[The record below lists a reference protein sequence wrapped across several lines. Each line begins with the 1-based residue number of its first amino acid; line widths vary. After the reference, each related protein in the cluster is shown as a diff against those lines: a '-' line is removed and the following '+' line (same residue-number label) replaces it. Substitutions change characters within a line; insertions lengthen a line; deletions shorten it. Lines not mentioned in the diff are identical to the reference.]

1 MLRRLLHR
9 HSKPRR
15 DAKVSS
21 HELSERQ
28 DADSKIKANHKTTSE
43 QTYGPEKVSTAKPP
57 YESAP
62 DPISE
67 AAASSTAAITPGHK
81 QTEATATDNSNAL
94 LVNDQSV
101 NESLWDQ
108 AYTAL
113 AAENKR
119 LVDDYEKIL
128 SRELPTAEPAPKAK
142 ENSSSVDEDSL
153 DETGNSIEKNT
164 QDRQMQLQTIIK
176 SGLQRVEEKKIAYTI
191 AGHEMVLEEQIA
203 QAANLVQWAK
213 GLIDEAVKA
222 SPEASLIW
230 AGVSLIL
237 PLLTQPS
244 AAEAARRDGFT
255 HVTARMRFYVALEP
269 LILPR
274 DAGSNSHKTL
284 SEESKKEF
292 EARIVDLY
300 QHILEF
306 QLQSVLHFY
315 RSRRRNFGRAIIGKD
330 QWKQMLEQIQKLETI
345 IHLDFKK
352 INDSRVRQELE
363 SISKSANQSLECLQ
377 DLVAVAGKQLETQ
390 NEILQVNKQ
399 GFQGLRDLLFD
410 VLDAV
415 GLPVIDNARYRSA
428 EVQDEDK
435 CHEHTRV
442 SILKEIMEWTDCITS
457 ESIFWLSGPA
467 GTGKSTI
474 ARTVAASLLSRSRL
488 AAGYFFNSNTNEPGR
503 NDTERFFTTI
513 ASQLISSIPGFND
526 HLRKSLGR
534 LKSVNIEKSAIEE
547 QFETLIE
554 IPLSRAAADGAGP
567 QNRMSGVIIVD
578 ALDECV
584 RRNHIPRIINLLLR
598 LRNIR
603 NIQLR
608 VLVTSRSSHTILHTF
623 KSLDK
628 SANAYRRLAL
638 ENDFIDETKADI
650 STFLRSRFET
660 IKMDSGV
667 LDDPW
672 PREEDLNRLVDLAT
686 TPSPLFV
693 YAATVC
699 RFVYNGENELDDP
712 LERLS
717 RWLEQC
723 DRNASQLR
731 QIYEPILNEYF
742 SSGQRRDVD
751 MERDIS
757 SERQQGMRILAALVL
772 VATPVSAAV
781 LSSLLAIRR
790 DIVTRYLRKLHAV
803 LTLPDGQ
810 DAPITLLHKSFSDFL
825 LDDTERAHDFYQVDS
840 AETHR
845 ILATR
850 CIEIMEAT
858 LRRDIGNIQD
868 PSKPLEDVR
877 DVVTRSIPS
886 ELWYASLYWIH
897 HSVEGEQHNV
907 DEDRILTFLENH
919 FLHWVETEIR
929 GSCWNT
935 RLPLIQDAM
944 GTRAQWDP
952 CLSTLD
958 IKVVPGVGL
967 VFSPNSQIIACPLFD
982 EITLWDVATGAHQRT
997 LQVDF
1002 GDADCLNAI
1011 SFSPDGEWVVQG
1023 TDNGRVV
1030 IFDVTTGSIE
1040 RKFELEDS
1048 VLRVIFS
1055 PDGKKL
1061 AAVTSRQIMLWNMEV
1076 TASVVS
1082 LMVPSPL
1089 FIKEIAFSGDSKIL
1103 ASVVGEGLIQL
1114 WDAETGARLQPLQ
1127 IPDISVKFPGYESGI
1142 RAIKFLSGDRR
1153 LAAVL
1158 SAENT
1163 IVTWDLT
1170 KDAGPQRQSMNSKL
1184 LTQVHSVVFSPDG
1197 ELIAFEGLDVLVFCD
1212 TATGAERHVFPSG
1225 PEYGYDLTIS
1235 PDSKIFATAS
1245 SVVWLWDL
1253 TADSGM
1259 FASKAREITAV
1270 GISADGTV
1278 IAMSFTDRIVEVWE
1292 PATRALRQQ
1301 FEFTEWAS
1309 LISLS
1314 DNHQMIAVVIKYNK
1328 LEVCDIR
1335 TRDLLFVVEF
1345 DDASPKS
1352 VVRHASF
1359 SHDGQQ
1365 IAASNHNT
1373 VWVWNVA
1380 TAALNFSVDIPQ
1392 SSIRDLT
1399 FSSDDG
1405 TIGIAYYHVY
1415 ERSHG
1420 VKTWDVTTGAHVST
1434 VNYSSLSNYYFL
1446 REPHNEPTDRSGPIS
1461 LSPHSPDTWDELA
1474 IMISDNWV
1482 VRGGQKLLWLP
1493 AGNRPTHWGSAHL
1506 VANSPDALV
1515 IGHTRGQRTFIKFS
1529 FL

>member
-9 HSKPRR
+9 HSKSRR

-28 DADSKIKANHKTTSE
+28 DADSKIKANHKTTGG

-57 YESAP
+57 YEPVP

-67 AAASSTAAITPGHK
+67 AAASSTAAITPRHK

-94 LVNDQSV
+94 LVNDESV

-108 AYTAL
+108 AYAAL
-113 AAENKR
+113 SAENKR

-244 AAEAARRDGFT
+244 
-255 HVTARMRFYVALEP
+255 
-269 LILPR
+269 
-274 DAGSNSHKTL
+274 
-284 SEESKKEF
+284 ESKKEF

-345 IHLDFKK
+345 IHIDFKK

-377 DLVAVAGKQLETQ
+377 ELVAVAGKQLETQ

-608 VLVTSRSSHTILHTF
+608 VLVTSRSSHTILNTF

-650 STFLRSRFET
+650 STFLRTRFET

-717 RWLEQC
+717 CWLEQC

-757 SERQQGMRILAALVL
+757 SQRQQGMRILAALVL

-803 LTLPDGQ
+803 LTLPDQ
-810 DAPITLLHKSFSDFL
+810 
-825 LDDTERAHDFYQVDS
+825 
-840 AETHR
+840 
-845 ILATR
+845 TR
-850 CIEIMEAT
+850 
-858 LRRDIGNIQD
+858 R
-868 PSKPLEDVR
+868 
-877 DVVTRSIPS
+877 
-886 ELWYASLYWIH
+886 
-897 HSVEGEQHNV
+897 
-907 DEDRILTFLENH
+907 
-919 FLHWVETEIR
+919 
-929 GSCWNT
+929 
-935 RLPLIQDAM
+935 
-944 GTRAQWDP
+944 
-952 CLSTLD
+952 
-958 IKVVPGVGL
+958 
-967 VFSPNSQIIACPLFD
+967 
-982 EITLWDVATGAHQRT
+982 
-997 LQVDF
+997 
-1002 GDADCLNAI
+1002 
-1011 SFSPDGEWVVQG
+1011 
-1023 TDNGRVV
+1023 
-1030 IFDVTTGSIE
+1030 
-1040 RKFELEDS
+1040 
-1048 VLRVIFS
+1048 
-1055 PDGKKL
+1055 
-1061 AAVTSRQIMLWNMEV
+1061 
-1076 TASVVS
+1076 
-1082 LMVPSPL
+1082 
-1089 FIKEIAFSGDSKIL
+1089 
-1103 ASVVGEGLIQL
+1103 
-1114 WDAETGARLQPLQ
+1114 
-1127 IPDISVKFPGYESGI
+1127 
-1142 RAIKFLSGDRR
+1142 
-1153 LAAVL
+1153 
-1158 SAENT
+1158 
-1163 IVTWDLT
+1163 
-1170 KDAGPQRQSMNSKL
+1170 
-1184 LTQVHSVVFSPDG
+1184 
-1197 ELIAFEGLDVLVFCD
+1197 
-1212 TATGAERHVFPSG
+1212 
-1225 PEYGYDLTIS
+1225 
-1235 PDSKIFATAS
+1235 
-1245 SVVWLWDL
+1245 
-1253 TADSGM
+1253 
-1259 FASKAREITAV
+1259 
-1270 GISADGTV
+1270 
-1278 IAMSFTDRIVEVWE
+1278 
-1292 PATRALRQQ
+1292 
-1301 FEFTEWAS
+1301 
-1309 LISLS
+1309 
-1314 DNHQMIAVVIKYNK
+1314 
-1328 LEVCDIR
+1328 
-1335 TRDLLFVVEF
+1335 
-1345 DDASPKS
+1345 
-1352 VVRHASF
+1352 
-1359 SHDGQQ
+1359 
-1365 IAASNHNT
+1365 
-1373 VWVWNVA
+1373 
-1380 TAALNFSVDIPQ
+1380 
-1392 SSIRDLT
+1392 
-1399 FSSDDG
+1399 
-1405 TIGIAYYHVY
+1405 
-1415 ERSHG
+1415 
-1420 VKTWDVTTGAHVST
+1420 
-1434 VNYSSLSNYYFL
+1434 
-1446 REPHNEPTDRSGPIS
+1446 
-1461 LSPHSPDTWDELA
+1461 
-1474 IMISDNWV
+1474 
-1482 VRGGQKLLWLP
+1482 
-1493 AGNRPTHWGSAHL
+1493 
-1506 VANSPDALV
+1506 
-1515 IGHTRGQRTFIKFS
+1515 
-1529 FL
+1529 